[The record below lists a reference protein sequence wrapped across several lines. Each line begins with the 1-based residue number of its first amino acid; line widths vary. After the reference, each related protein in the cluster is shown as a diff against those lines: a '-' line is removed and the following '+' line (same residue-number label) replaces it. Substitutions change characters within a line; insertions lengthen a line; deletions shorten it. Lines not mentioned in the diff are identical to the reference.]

1 MVVYIDTSSQH
12 SPLSMFAVSMVSNIS
27 YDSSS
32 TALVAR
38 RDSPSYKHEF
48 SGDVNKITSS
58 FGWWAK
64 VMLPVRIMKLCREE
78 KRVRIITPSPYAAF
92 ICCGLR
98 SKMINEGCD
107 FKVILLYP
115 YSRPEPVDQT
125 YSLCLKEV
133 DGVVVASE
141 VQRDEITRFYQRIP
155 REKFTVIKPA
165 ITNVFP
171 GKEKENN
178 LPPKISAI
186 TMLYHGAI
194 TADCGLGGLI
204 DALGRYH
211 NLNVSL
217 LVAGQ
222 GQGRYAM
229 PLVRS
234 VRNLGLGDRVTFLG
248 DVPLTD
254 DIIGMTDVGVIPS
267 PYNWTNPLTAV
278 AFMSKRLP
286 VIAADS
292 RLNRDIIRD
301 RVDGLLV
308 DTGPGSDVSESWTA
322 TLRMLIDNTAYIT
335 SMSDEAMRRAESEMT
350 MEGFINKFKK
360 FL

>member
-27 YDSSS
+27 YDGSS

-48 SGDVNKITSS
+48 SGDVNKNTSS

-107 FKVILLYP
+107 FKVILVYP

-133 DGVVVASE
+133 DEVVVASE
-141 VQRDEITRFYQRIP
+141 VQREEITRFYHHIP
-155 REKFTVIKPA
+155 RDKFTVITPA

-171 GKEKENN
+171 GKDKENN

-194 TADCGLGGLI
+194 TADCGLGALI

-222 GQGRYAM
+222 GEGRYAM

-234 VRNLGLGDRVTFLG
+234 VRNLGLADRVTFLG

-254 DIIGMTDVGVIPS
+254 DVIGMTDIGVIPS
-267 PYNWTNPLTAV
+267 PYNWTNPLAAV
-278 AFMSKRLP
+278 AFMSKGLP

-301 RVDGLLV
+301 RVDGLFV
-308 DTGPGSDVSESWTA
+308 NTSPGSDVSESWTA
-322 TLRMLIDNTAYIT
+322 TLSMLIDNPAYIT
-335 SMSDEAMRRAESEMT
+335 SMSGEALRRAESEMT